1 VRDVFHVK
9 HPNPPAFDVSR
20 ETRVRLEAYLALLGR
35 WNARINLIGPSPPE
49 TWWARHVQDGLQL
62 VPLLPEGCGPVADL
76 GSGAGLP
83 GLILAACV
91 TRPMHLVEADQ
102 RKCAFLR
109 EAAREMGLAH
119 VTIHAQRI
127 EAATL
132 PPLACVTARA
142 LAPLTSLL
150 AHAHKLVAADGV
162 AIFPKG
168 RMAEAELTE
177 ATARWHMEVERFI
190 SRTEADATILRIRE
204 LRPVVIA

>member
-1 VRDVFHVK
+1 VFHVK
-9 HPNPPAFDVSR
+9 HPIPPAFDVSR
-20 ETRVRLEAYLALLGR
+20 ETQVRLDAYLALLGR

-62 VPLLPEGCGPVADL
+62 VPLLPEGEGPVADL

-91 TRPMHLVEADQ
+91 ARPIHLVEADQ

-109 EAAREMGLAH
+109 EAARKMGLDH
-119 VTIHAQRI
+119 VTIHARRI

-132 PPLACVTARA
+132 PPLAAVTARA
-142 LAPLTSLL
+142 LAPLHSLL
-150 AHAHKLVAADGV
+150 GHAHKFLASDGL

-168 RMAEAELTE
+168 RTAEAELTE
-177 ATARWHMEVERFI
+177 ATARWHMGVERFT
-190 SRTEADATILRIRE
+190 SRTEADATILLIRE

>member
-1 VRDVFHVK
+1 MFHVK

-20 ETRVRLEAYLALLGR
+20 ETRARLDAYLALLGR
-35 WNARINLIGPSPPE
+35 WNVRINLIGPSPPD

-62 VPLLPEGCGPVADL
+62 VPLLPEGEGPVADL

-91 TRPMHLVEADQ
+91 ARPMHLVEADQ

-119 VTIHAQRI
+119 VTIHPQRI

-132 PPLACVTARA
+132 PSLAAVTARA
-142 LAPLTSLL
+142 LAPLNSLL
-150 AHAHKLVAADGV
+150 AHAHKILAADGV

-168 RMAEAELTE
+168 RSAEAELTE
-177 ATARWHMEVERFI
+177 ATARWHMDVERFT
-190 SRTEADATILRIRE
+190 SCTEADATILRIRE